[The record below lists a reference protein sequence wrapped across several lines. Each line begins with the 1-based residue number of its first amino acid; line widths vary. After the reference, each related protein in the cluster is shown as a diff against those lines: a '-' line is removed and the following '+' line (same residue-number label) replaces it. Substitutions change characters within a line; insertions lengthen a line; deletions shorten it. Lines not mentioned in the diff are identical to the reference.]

1 LQFTPVH
8 VDGTVVIVVDEP
20 GCSEPS
26 HGRVFAVEKH
36 GYTDPVPIIW
46 PAHDEQAGQSSSRP

>member
-1 LQFTPVH
+1 
-8 VDGTVVIVVDEP
+8 VDGTVVILLDEP

-36 GYTDPVPIIW
+36 GYTDPVTIIW
-46 PAHDEQAGQSSSRP
+46 PEHGEQAGQSSSRP